1 MLDRTKVFLTLL
13 LIFLLASCGKS
24 EKFFLIEGELDNPSG
39 ISTVFLEELNE
50 ETLDYKVISISQVID
65 GKFRF
70 RQKFVEPKLR
80 YLRFTGKKER
90 LAVLLEENVSLKIN
104 TKSILK
110 SKVLTGFENSFLFDY
125 NAKSLA
131 IREQS
136 LQFKKKNSKLMK
148 IARDANNK
156 KVVDSLLKVNY
167 EINHGY
173 IDNME
178 KHLLT
183 NPNNYVS
190 LMLIDGLF
198 EYPNVKKSKIERYYK
213 TLNDKYKE
221 MSLGRE
227 IKNKL
232 DRMKQD

>member
-1 MLDRTKVFLTLL
+1 MLDKARVFTTLL
-13 LIFLLASCGKS
+13 LFFLLASCGKS
-24 EKFFLIEGELDNPSG
+24 EKFFLIEGELDNPKG

-70 RQKFVEPKLR
+70 QQEFVEPKLR

-90 LAVLLEENVSLKIN
+90 LAVLLEENVSLMIN
-104 TKSILK
+104 TESILK
-110 SKVLTGFENSFLFDY
+110 SKVLSGVENSFLFDY
-125 NAKSLA
+125 NAKSLTV
-131 IREQS
+131 REQS

-148 IARDANNK
+148 IAREANNK

-178 KHLLT
+178 KHLST
-183 NPNNYVS
+183 SPNTYVS

-198 EYPNVKKSKIERYYK
+198 EYPNVKKSKIEGYYK